1 MDKIFSSRIDE
12 AVINKIGVLAQKL
25 NTSKKSIIENAIKEY
40 SQKVEKDHKVD
51 ILEQTCGAWQRT
63 ESPEETVKH
72 VRDVFRKSM
81 ERNKR

>member
-63 ESPEETVKH
+63 ESPEETVKNA
-72 VRDVFRKSM
+72 RDVFRKSM

>member
-12 AVINKIGVLAQKL
+12 AVIHKIGILAQKL
-25 NTSKKSIIENAIKEY
+25 NTSKKSIIETAIREY
-40 SQKVEKDHKVD
+40 SQQIEKDHKID

-63 ESPEETVKH
+63 ETPAETVKN
-72 VRDVFRKSM
+72 VKDAFRKSM